1 MRKLITLMSFMVIA
15 VVAFA
20 QSRTISGTVI
30 GDDGLPIVG
39 ATVVVKGS
47 TTGTVTDLDG
57 NYSLSVPA
65 NAETLQFR
73 YIGMQDLEILIG
85 GQTKINATL
94 KSDTQ
99 EVDEVIVVA
108 YGTAKKSSFTGSA
121 AQVNAEKLAE
131 RSVSNATK
139 ALAGQVPGV
148 QVISSNGQPGNSAK
162 IRIRGIGSMY
172 ASNAPLYIV
181 DGVPYEAEISS
192 INPSDIES
200 MTVLKDA
207 AASAIY
213 GARGANGVVLI
224 NTKKGKAGEG
234 KIVLEAKWGNNQRGV
249 PNYDV
254 MTDPRMYY
262 ETQYRALYNY
272 ALLNRKMSE
281 AEAHN
286 YANANLIKSF
296 GGYQIF
302 TVPEGENIVGTNF
315 KMNPKATRGYL
326 SEASGNYYINDDWYK
341 EMFAT
346 DNMRQ
351 EYNLSASGNT
361 EKINYYLSLGYLED
375 TGIINRTGFT
385 RYTARIHAD
394 YQAKEYLKMGTNMSY
409 TNSNTKADDDTFEDN
424 WGGGGNAFWVANN
437 ISPIYPMYYRDANGN
452 IRRDAAGNILY
463 DFGANVD
470 AKRPNPSQSNPKA
483 DYDLNDRNK
492 EIDNFNGKWFIT
504 ATPIEGLDITATL
517 GATSNNSRSNEFWN
531 PLYGSAVSVNGA
543 VSVKQER
550 MMAVNQQY
558 LATYRKSIKDV
569 HNFDILLGYES
580 FQVKR
585 QKLNVYNEMMYNPT
599 VAEIGNTVG
608 DKPQV
613 GSYTY
618 YYATEGILGRVQ
630 YDYNGKYFLSGSFRR
645 DASSRF
651 HPDSRWGTFG
661 SVGGAWLMSEED
673 FIKSIDIIHM
683 LKLKASYGVQG
694 NDDLLDSNG
703 DPTYKPYEDSYI
715 VKYTGEASNPFSV
728 SFDRKGNKNI
738 TWETSHA
745 FNVGADFELFKGR
758 ISGGVEY
765 FYRETSDML
774 FNQPVPKVL
783 GYSTYPTNVGT
794 MENKGIEFNI
804 EGTIMKTP
812 VLEWT
817 ANFNGTHVKN
827 EITDLADSVKK
838 SGIKLSSR
846 IYKIGSSVY
855 QAYIPMSAGI
865 DKTDGQEQYYVDPD
879 NGDWT
884 ITKEYDEAQQADCGS
899 TIPTI
904 YGGFGTQAHAFGI
917 DLSLQFSYQLGG
929 KIYDGTY
936 EELMHTGQSDCANN
950 WHKDILKAWSP
961 ENPNGTKPRISTG
974 DNRRQLTS
982 DRYLVKS
989 DYLSFNSIVLGYTLP
1004 KDLTKKFFVEKLRVY
1019 GTCDN
1024 VALFSYRKG
1033 LDPRQTMAPGSST
1046 TSGNFNYS
1054 ALRTI
1059 SGGIQIE
1066 F

>member
-1 MRKLITLMSFMVIA
+1 MSFMVLC

-20 QSRTISGTVI
+20 QSKTISGTVT
-30 GDDGLPIVG
+30 GDDGLPITG
-39 ATVVVKGS
+39 ASVVVKG
-47 TTGTVTDLDG
+47 TTIGTVTDFDG
-57 NYSLSVPA
+57 NYALSVPA

-73 YIGMQDLEILIG
+73 FIGMQDLEIAIN
-85 GQTKINATL
+85 GQSKINATL
-94 KSDTQ
+94 QSESQ
-99 EVDEVIVVA
+99 AVEEVMVVA

-121 AQVNAEKLAE
+121 GQVNAERLAE

-139 ALAGQVPGV
+139 ALAGQVAGV
-148 QVISSNGQPGNSAK
+148 QVTSNNGQPGSSAT

-172 ASNAPLYIV
+172 ASNSPLYIV
-181 DGVPYEAEISS
+181 DGVPYEADIAS

-234 KIVLEAKWGNNQRGV
+234 EITFEAKWGNNQRGV

-254 MTDPRMYY
+254 ITDPRMYY
-262 ETQYRALYNY
+262 ETQYRALYNN
-272 ALLNRKMSE
+272 ATLNRKMSDSD
-281 AEAHN
+281 AHK
-286 YANANLIKSF
+286 YANDNLISSF

-302 TVPEGENIVGTNF
+302 TVPEGENLVGTNF
-315 KMNPKATRGYL
+315 KMNPNAKLGYY

-346 DNMRQ
+346 NNLRQ
-351 EYNLSASGNT
+351 EYNLSASGNVD
-361 EKINYYLSLGYLED
+361 KINYYLSLGYLED

-385 RYTARIHAD
+385 RYTARVHAD

-409 TNSNTKADDDTFEDN
+409 TNSNTKADDDTFVDN

-437 ISPIYPMYYRDANGN
+437 ISPIYPMYYRNADGT
-452 IRRDAAGNILY
+452 IRKDAAGNTLY

-483 DYDLNDRNK
+483 DYELNDRNK
-492 EIDNFNGKWFIT
+492 ETDNFNGKWYIT
-504 ATPIEGLDITATL
+504 ATPIEGLNITATV
-517 GATSNNSRSNEFWN
+517 GATANNSRSNEFWN
-531 PLYGSAVSVNGA
+531 PLYGSAVSVSGG
-543 VSVKQER
+543 VQVKHNR
-550 MMAVNQQY
+550 MLSINQQY
-558 LATYRKSIKDV
+558 LATYNKSINGSHNIDV
-569 HNFDILLGYES
+569 LLGYES
-580 FQVKR
+580 FQVKW
-585 QKLNVYNEMMYNPT
+585 QSMDIYSEMMYNPT
-599 VAEIGNTVG
+599 VAEIGNTVS
-608 DKPQV
+608 DKPSV
-613 GSYTY
+613 GSSTY
-618 YYATEGILGRVQ
+618 HYATEGILGRVQ

-661 SVGGAWLMSEED
+661 SVGAAWLMSEED
-673 FIKSIDIIHM
+673 FIKNIEVINM

-703 DPTYKPYEDSYI
+703 YSTYKPYEDYYSVSYSGDP
-715 VKYTGEASNPFSV
+715 TNPFSV
-728 SFDRKGNKNI
+728 KFKSKGNKDI

-758 ISGGVEY
+758 ISGGIEY

-783 GYSTYPTNVGT
+783 GYSTFPTNVGT
-794 MENKGIEFNI
+794 MENKGFEFNL
-804 EGTIMKTP
+804 EGTIFKTRDI
-812 VLEWT
+812 EWSV
-817 ANFNGTHVKN
+817 NLNGTHVVN
-827 EITDLADSVKK
+827 EITDLAPSVREN
-838 SGIKLSSR
+838 GIKLSSR
-846 IYKIGSSVY
+846 IYKIGSSIY
-855 QAYIPMSAGI
+855 TSYIPKSAGV

-879 NGDWT
+879 NGDWS
-884 ITKEYDEAQQADCGS
+884 ITKEYNEAQQADCGS
-899 TIPTI
+899 TLAKL
-904 YGGFGTQAHAFGI
+904 YGGFGTQVHAYGI
-917 DLSLQFSYQLGG
+917 DFALQFSYQLGG

-950 WHKDILKAWSP
+950 WHKDILKAWTP
-961 ENPNGTKPRISTG
+961 ENPNSNIPRISTG

-1004 KDLTKKFFVEKLRVY
+1004 KNITKSFFVEKLRVY

-1033 LDPRQTMAPGSST
+1033 LDPRQSSGPGSST

-1059 SGGIQIE
+1059 SGGIQIT